1 MSGFDKCK
9 HFIIVEIT
17 VGLLVE
23 PEYHKNIFKQFGTS
37 PNSAQKSKRK

>member
-1 MSGFDKCK
+1 MSGFDRCK
-9 HFIIVEIT
+9 LSIIVEIT

-37 PNSAQKSKRK
+37 PSSAQKSKSK